1 MKVLEK
7 MKSNI
12 FKQTARTA
20 AAIIVMLLIY
30 LGLNKLVEL
39 KEPTP
44 ADLTAEKTYS
54 LTDESKEAI
63 SQIEQNVYIHLL
75 NYKDDD
81 RATILARQYH
91 ETNDKIEVVVVNY
104 WESPNELLNYGISDE
119 STKIVGIQSSQ
130 RSKTIQDSEFTT
142 YDLINYTEIDLT
154 EQKLTNAIIDV
165 TVVKQPKVLFV
176 TGHGE
181 YSIDSEGGYYRIA
194 NYIGNEANEVATIN
208 LSEEELPE
216 DCDLIVVA
224 SPESDFTKEEAE
236 KLQSYINR
244 GGNLMWLQDP
254 YGPSNIEYSEAK
266 FPNISKIL
274 GNFGISFSSGAV
286 YESDASRTLS
296 GMPMYVLPELSYND
310 IVGDIYSD
318 GNVIFAVGGRIENV
332 SDEKMKELGVTYEAF
347 IKSSSTSYYK
357 ESYDTTD
364 QEDGDEVG
372 PFRMGEILTKKID
385 DSTSSTLVAYSNAI
399 FVSNYEVQIST
410 DSTSTISPID
420 MRNNKDLILN
430 TVAYLTNKETPYRIR
445 KTTEEV
451 LLDNA
456 SETAVSIVVVVLLAL
471 PILIVLVGLVVV
483 IIRKSRHR

>member
-1 MKVLEK
+1 
-7 MKSNI
+7 
-12 FKQTARTA
+12 
-20 AAIIVMLLIY
+20 
-30 LGLNKLVEL
+30 
-39 KEPTP
+39 
-44 ADLTAEKTYS
+44 
-54 LTDESKEAI
+54 
-63 SQIEQNVYIHLL
+63 
-75 NYKDDD
+75 
-81 RATILARQYH
+81 
-91 ETNDKIEVVVVNY
+91 
-104 WESPNELLNYGISDE
+104 
-119 STKIVGIQSSQ
+119 
-130 RSKTIQDSEFTT
+130 
-142 YDLINYTEIDLT
+142 
-154 EQKLTNAIIDV
+154 V

-208 LSEEELPE
+208 LSEAELPE

-286 YESDASRTLS
+286 YESDESRTLS

-372 PFRMGEILTKKID
+372 PFRMGEILTKKLMIPQ
-385 DSTSSTLVAYSNAI
+385 
-399 FVSNYEVQIST
+399 VQHWLHIR
-410 DSTSTISPID
+410 
-420 MRNNKDLILN
+420 MLFLF
-430 TVAYLTNKETPYRIR
+430 RIM
-445 KTTEEV
+445 KC
-451 LLDNA
+451 
-456 SETAVSIVVVVLLAL
+456 
-471 PILIVLVGLVVV
+471 
-483 IIRKSRHR
+483 K